1 MRVKHLSEQAT
12 AQFKERRRHWAQFA
26 ALSLDT
32 LDLIERNGIL
42 TDAERIVLKEYS
54 LHWKRERKAKLE
66 LIEKRADYLERA
78 ALPVAV
84 TALSVV
90 TWLLIELQ
98 ASPAVRQVVQA
109 LTFLVCAVGW
119 AYTRVIAFRRV
130 ADARKSLAR
139 LGKVD

>member
-1 MRVKHLSEQAT
+1 M
-12 AQFKERRRHWAQFA
+12 
-26 ALSLDT
+26 
-32 LDLIERNGIL
+32 
-42 TDAERIVLKEYS
+42 
-54 LHWKRERKAKLE
+54 
-66 LIEKRADYLERA
+66 
-78 ALPVAV
+78 AV

-98 ASPAVRQVVQA
+98 AAPAVRQVVQA

-119 AYTRVIAFRRV
+119 AYTRDIAFRRV

>member
-1 MRVKHLSEQAT
+1 M
-12 AQFKERRRHWAQFA
+12 
-26 ALSLDT
+26 
-32 LDLIERNGIL
+32 

-119 AYTRVIAFRRV
+119 AYTRDIAFRRV